1 MNLTISSIPAAEPL
15 PPAFTVSDFH
25 ALKKKYSGLRK
36 KAATAYCALDGV
48 ISLFQAI
55 AQEKG
60 IDFNPMVFYPMSSFV
75 KERDICRLTE
85 ILLESAFSAGE
96 KSVDFTINLF
106 NAGVISLS
114 IKTKQ
119 PCRPLSQYTE
129 ELQTLTDA
137 YDGIQDTRRIGGRE
151 LTAFI
156 LRRSLE
162 KTEECFGSDLLY
174 VRF

>member
-1 MNLTISSIPAAEPL
+1 MNLTITSIPAVEPL

-25 ALKKKYSGLRK
+25 ALKEKYSGLRK
-36 KAATAYCALDGV
+36 KAATSYCALDGV

-55 AQEKG
+55 AQEKE

-85 ILLESAFSAGE
+85 LLLESAFSAGE
-96 KSVDFTINLF
+96 KRVDFTINLF

-129 ELQTLTDA
+129 ELQALTDA

-156 LRRSLE
+156 LRRSPE